1 MDQDALRISNLHRHY
16 CEGHLTHRVI
26 CGAELRLERGECAAL
41 LGRSGSG
48 KSTLLNLIAGID
60 KPDSGKISID
70 GTDVSHLRE
79 PELTRFRRR
88 QIGFIYQFF
97 NLIPTL
103 TAAENVA
110 LPLELNGHSRSEV
123 AERSH
128 QMLKTVGL
136 DARHD
141 AFPDQL
147 SGGEQQR
154 IAIAR
159 ALVHRPPLILAD
171 EPTGNL
177 DQETGERVLRQMLG
191 LAREEGSSILLVTHS
206 LSVAGSADRTLT
218 LDQGVLTQGGSALA
232 W

>member
-1 MDQDALRISNLHRHY
+1 MPTPTVRLVNVSRGYREGGTLHPVIKGVDA
-16 CEGHLTHRVI
+16 EVV
-26 CGAELRLERGECAAL
+26 AGECVAL

-60 KPDSGKISID
+60 RPDQGEVIVGGESV
-70 GTDVSHLRE
+70 TRMTE
-79 PELTRFRRR
+79 PGLTLFRRR
-88 QIGFIYQFF
+88 TIGFVYQFF

-110 LPLELNGHSRSEV
+110 LPLELRGISRREAGCRV
-123 AERSH
+123 RE
-128 QMLKTVGL
+128 MLSAVGL
-136 DARHD
+136 EGRAG

-154 IAIAR
+154 IAVAR
-159 ALVHRPPLILAD
+159 ALVHRPPLVLAD

-177 DQETGERVLRQMLG
+177 DQENGEQVLEMMFS
-191 LAREEGSSILLVTHS
+191 LAREAGGSLLLVTHS
-206 LSVAGSADRTLT
+206 LAVARRADRILTLVAGEFAEP
-218 LDQGVLTQGGSALA
+218 GAELA